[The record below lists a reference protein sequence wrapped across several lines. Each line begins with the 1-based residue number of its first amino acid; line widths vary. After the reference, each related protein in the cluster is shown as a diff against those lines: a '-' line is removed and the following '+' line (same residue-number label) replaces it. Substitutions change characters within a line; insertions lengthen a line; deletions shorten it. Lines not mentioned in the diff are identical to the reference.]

1 VARQGKSAIIE
12 QFLADGLTYMFGNPG
27 TVEQGFLDAL
37 EGYDGFQYI
46 LALQETVAAGIADGY
61 ARATGGPA
69 LLQIHSGVGL
79 GNTIGM
85 LYQSKR
91 GHTPLVAIA
100 GESGVRYDAMDAQMA
115 ADLVA
120 MARPVTKYAT
130 RVVDP
135 ESVLRVLRRAVK
147 IAMTPPRGPV
157 FVALPLDVLDA
168 PNNEPVLRT
177 AIPYTSVVPVPELV
191 ERAAVLLAGATNP
204 IIILGDGVV
213 VSGAQAAL
221 THVAEQLGADVWG
234 ADSSEVAIDS
244 RHPLYRGLL
253 GHMFGEVSAAA
264 VAEADTVLVV
274 GTYLFPEVFPTLS
287 SPFRADARIVHID
300 LDGYE
305 IAKNHPVSLGLVA
318 DPKAT
323 LEALATALDRVMTPE
338 DRQRADARQ
347 EARRTQQSP
356 VTVDENSM
364 LDVFL
369 HALAARAPEDL
380 IVFDEGL
387 TATPAI
393 SAHLPA
399 RTPGHWFLT
408 RGGSL
413 GVGIPGAIG
422 AKLAHPHRAVVGF
435 TGDGGSMY
443 TIQALATAARYN
455 IGAKFVI
462 CNNHRYRLLDD
473 NIAQYWR
480 ERGIEQHEFPRS
492 FDLSAPDIGFVDIA
506 RGCRV
511 DAVRVEK
518 PNQVDEAIERMF
530 AGDGPF
536 LVDLVTAV
544 G

>member
-1 VARQGKSAIIE
+1 
-12 QFLADGLTYMFGNPG
+12 
-27 TVEQGFLDAL
+27 
-37 EGYDGFQYI
+37 
-46 LALQETVAAGIADGY
+46 
-61 ARATGGPA
+61 
-69 LLQIHSGVGL
+69 
-79 GNTIGM
+79 
-85 LYQSKR
+85 
-91 GHTPLVAIA
+91 
-100 GESGVRYDAMDAQMA
+100 
-115 ADLVA
+115 
-120 MARPVTKYAT
+120 
-130 RVVDP
+130 
-135 ESVLRVLRRAVK
+135 
-147 IAMTPPRGPV
+147 
-157 FVALPLDVLDA
+157 
-168 PNNEPVLRT
+168 
-177 AIPYTSVVPVPELV
+177 VPVPELV

-221 THVAEQLGADVWG
+221 THVAEQLGAEVWG

-264 VAEADTVLVV
+264 V
-274 GTYLFPEVFPTLS
+274 
-287 SPFRADARIVHID
+287 
-300 LDGYE
+300 
-305 IAKNHPVSLGLVA
+305 
-318 DPKAT
+318 
-323 LEALATALDRVMTPE
+323 
-338 DRQRADARQ
+338 
-347 EARRTQQSP
+347 
-356 VTVDENSM
+356 DETSM

-518 PNQVDEAIERMF
+518 PNQVDEAIE
-530 AGDGPF
+530 
-536 LVDLVTAV
+536 
-544 G
+544 